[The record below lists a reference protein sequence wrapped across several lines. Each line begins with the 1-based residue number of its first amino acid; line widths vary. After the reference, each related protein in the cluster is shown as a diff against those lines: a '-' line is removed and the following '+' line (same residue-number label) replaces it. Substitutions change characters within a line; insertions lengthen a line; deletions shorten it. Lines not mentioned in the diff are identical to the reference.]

1 MAIISMGM
9 IDYKTFRRFLQ
20 VSGCEAAFDRAFY
33 NHNGF
38 THLDEA
44 LWETG
49 DAEYIFAHAFEWSAT
64 PEGREYWLEIDRVW
78 NIKVIKQSDGNN

>member
-49 DAEYIFAHAFEWSAT
+49 DAEYIFAHAFDWSAT

-78 NIKVIKQSDGNN
+78 NIKVIKHSYGNN